1 MFFVYHKLE
10 QNLCKVLNEKI
21 VVFKRSRLSLLSS
34 LLSARLAHFVVCVRT
49 FCALDTDILFLY
61 MRILN
66 LLTYVCMF
74 GAVSTAL
81 PCQLSSVRQLSGTTL
96 KALGQTVAQESAR
109 NSAILASANINDAS
123 EMKVSWRS
131 PTGQQGELAREVM
144 AGLVVALATIPTS
157 ISYSTIA
164 GISPITGIWNSAL
177 VGLVITVVG
186 GAPGK

>member
-1 MFFVYHKLE
+1 
-10 QNLCKVLNEKI
+10 
-21 VVFKRSRLSLLSS
+21 
-34 LLSARLAHFVVCVRT
+34 
-49 FCALDTDILFLY
+49 
-61 MRILN
+61 
-66 LLTYVCMF
+66 
-74 GAVSTAL
+74 
-81 PCQLSSVRQLSGTTL
+81 
-96 KALGQTVAQESAR
+96 LGQTVAQDSAS
-109 NSAILASANINDAS
+109 NSALLASANINDAS

-186 GAPGK
+186 GAPGQWLPSFAFNRSCV